1 MKILRFW
8 GRSFLWMF
16 IFGVAAGIFGAAYS
30 VARIANFYIQ
40 DGTPSQGT
48 APLRVIPSEAKP
60 LIQSSISELRN
71 IEDVTS
77 VRPYFIPEGTV
88 QGSVNYFGFNQ
99 TVPIKIQGV
108 PTDIGAQSVAGAYI
122 EEWNSLS
129 SERIPILIPR
139 RAVDLYNNAAP
150 AQGWP
155 VLPQDTFLGLPGL
168 SMMIGESNFNV
179 ISVGFDNNEIGLTI
193 SAPAEK
199 LYGVYSELGLDPKY
213 TYIDLELIPGLNAE
227 ALNRIRQAVTL
238 LGYNIETDTNENLQT
253 RILQRIRDGFMLIG
267 LTLLLGILFLKVLF
281 SIQYYRG
288 FAEKQKLLNLWGVR
302 SMLVPVHVLGAI
314 AFSICTAL
322 LAWGLCFFWI
332 IPLQQPISQSLT
344 SFGLKLPPL
353 ELSAESAIQIGLLAG
368 VLHLLSDVFNLLWF
382 SFITLRK
389 KKSL

>member
-16 IFGVAAGIFGAAYS
+16 IFGVAAGIFGTAYS
-30 VARIANFYIQ
+30 IARIANFYIQ

-48 APLRVIPSEAKP
+48 APLRVIPSENKP

-88 QGSVNYFGFNQ
+88 QGSVNYFGFSQ
-99 TVPIKIQGV
+99 SAPVKIQGV
-108 PTDIGAQSVAGAYI
+108 PTDIGVKSVAGAYI
-122 EEWNSLS
+122 EEWSSLS
-129 SERIPILIPR
+129 SDRIPVLIPR
-139 RAVDLYNNAAP
+139 RAIDLYNNAAP

-155 VLPQDTFLGLPGL
+155 TLPQDTFLGLPGL

-199 LYGVYSELGLDPKY
+199 LYEIYSGLGLDPKY

-227 ALNRIRQAVTL
+227 ALARIRQAVTL
-238 LGYNIETDTNENLQT
+238 QGYNIETDTNENLQT
-253 RILQRIRDGFMLIG
+253 RVLQRIRDGFMLIG
-267 LTLLLGILFLKVLF
+267 LTFLLGILFLKVLF

-288 FAEKQKLLNLWGVR
+288 FAKKQKLLNLWGVHNT
-302 SMLVPVHVLGAI
+302 LLPTHTVGAFFF
-314 AFSICTAL
+314 AICTAL

-332 IPLQQPISQSLT
+332 IPIQQPLSQSLV

-353 ELSAESAIQIGLLAG
+353 ELSAESAIQIGFIAG
-368 VLHLLSDVFNLLWF
+368 ILHFLSDVFSLLWF
-382 SFITLRK
+382 SFVTLK
-389 KKSL
+389 KNKPL